1 MVAVIIISILVLV
14 VGIVLA
20 FFAPCM
26 NSNVVSMIG
35 GLLSASATVL
45 LGFVAFLQN
54 KKYKQLSDAANKR
67 TEELMFTPEFHV
79 QMIHNQSY
87 AGEIPEMNIS
97 VNNNSTS
104 CKQAIVCNAVN
115 IPIIRIDVES
125 IQFINGSNTSTFS
138 KKDLQTNMIGG
149 ISIVI
154 PEHSFSIRVSI
165 PEEYCSVQWQCQIA
179 VRYENIYQSR
189 FEKEFVIKTLGGIND
204 YEVVSI
210 TKAHLIE
217 QNNV

>member
-1 MVAVIIISILVLV
+1 MIAVIIVSILVLV
-14 VGIVLA
+14 AGIVLT

-26 NSNVVSMIG
+26 NNNVVAMIG

-45 LGFVAFLQN
+45 LGIVAFIQN
-54 KKYKQLSDAANKR
+54 RKYKQLSDEANKR
-67 TEELMFTPEFHV
+67 TDQLMFTPEFHV
-79 QMIHNQSY
+79 QMIQNQSY
-87 AGEIPEMNIS
+87 ACEIPEMNIS
-97 VNNNSTS
+97 VDDTPTS

-115 IPIIRIDVES
+115 IPIVKIEVED
-125 IQFINGSNTSTFS
+125 IKFINGSNIRAFS
-138 KKDLQTNMIGG
+138 KRELQTNMTGG

-165 PEEYCSVQWQCQIA
+165 PEEYCSSQWQCQIT
-179 VRYENIYQSR
+179 VQYENIYQSR

-204 YEVVSI
+204 YEIASI

-217 QNNV
+217 QNDV